1 MATLRKETDE
11 KLVKNQ
17 RDMDEKSE
25 KNKFSIM
32 RRFSSIYER

>member
-32 RRFSSIYER
+32 QRFSSIYER